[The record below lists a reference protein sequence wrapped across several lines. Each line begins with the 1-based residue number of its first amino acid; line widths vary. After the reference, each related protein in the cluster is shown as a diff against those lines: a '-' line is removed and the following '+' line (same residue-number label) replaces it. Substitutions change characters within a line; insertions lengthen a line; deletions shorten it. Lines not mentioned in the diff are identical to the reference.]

1 MTTMERQILI
11 THLVARAQDFIL
23 LPENEKMRIN
33 CFERTGCLITT
44 KICDKDALIKPQGV
58 TIPFVVPVL
67 PPSDVALNEMSVEP
81 EQRPESEDVLNIATI
96 MQDLDLDDAELIL
109 DSDEDIVQEA
119 EI

>member
-33 CFERTGCLITT
+33 SFERTGCLITT
-44 KICDKDALIKPQGV
+44 KICDKDALVKPQGV

-81 EQRPESEDVLNIATI
+81 EQRPESEVVLNIATI
-96 MQDLDLDDAELIL
+96 MQDLDLNDAELIL